1 MKPLNLPEKAIWYY
15 IIGIY
20 GIYYI
25 GGLYLFAP
33 ILAVW
38 LSLYLVKQWWNQT
51 DETPEADRINVSI
64 PVYVWLISMSIVAFA
79 AIIGG
84 IDFELSGFKIMN
96 TLVNRWLRTWSLL
109 ALFPLIGHL
118 NIRPQL
124 IYRAVCIVCI
134 QSLILVPIFA
144 ICYNL
149 FDSGTYSFISPLAK
163 FGGGTIFYDVKI
175 FGSVMDASEKRL
187 QMFTH
192 SAPALG
198 FVGNIFFCICLQ
210 EPNKKIRFLG
220 MAGAAALTIGSVS
233 RAAII
238 YLPIIPLITWV
249 ISNFLNPWL
258 QILLAATAAG
268 GGIFSSELKIIYDEF
283 TLGVREYRSGSTKAR
298 DVIQQLALNAWR
310 EEAPIWGHGGIAD
323 TGPVSVGSR
332 GIGSHNT
339 WYGILYAHG
348 LIGAIPLAIAF
359 VWSFFDLLLK
369 LKTHQSAGAGISILL
384 TMAVFSG
391 LDNIDFLA
399 YLCWP
404 GLVILGIAFKGEAPT
419 AESKKS
425 AFHLS

>member
-1 MKPLNLPEKAIWYY
+1 MKPLNLPETVIWYY

-33 ILAVW
+33 IMAVW
-38 LSLYLVKQWWNQT
+38 LSLYLVKHWWDQT
-51 DETPEADRINVSI
+51 DETPEADKINVSI
-64 PVYVWLISMSIVAFA
+64 PVYIWLISMSIVAFA

-84 IDFELSGFKIMN
+84 MNFELSGFKIVS
-96 TLVNRWLRTWSLL
+96 TLVNRWLRTWLLL

-124 IYRAVCIVCI
+124 IYRAVCIFCI
-134 QSLILVPIFA
+134 QSLVLVPIFA
-144 ICYNL
+144 ICYSL
-149 FDSGTYSFISPLAK
+149 FDTNTYSFISPLAK

-175 FGSVMDASEKRL
+175 FGSVLDVNEKRL

-198 FVGNIFFCICLQ
+198 FIGNIFFCICLQ

-220 MAGAAALTIGSVS
+220 MAGAAALTISSVS
-233 RAAII
+233 RTAII
-238 YLPIIPLITWV
+238 CLPIIPLITWV
-249 ISNFLNPWL
+249 LINFFNPWL

-268 GGIFSSELKIIYDEF
+268 GAILFSELKVIYDDF
-283 TLGVREYRSGSTKAR
+283 TLSVREYRSGSTKAR
-298 DVIQQLALNAWR
+298 DVILQLALNGWR
-310 EEAPIWGHGGIAD
+310 EDAPIWGHGSIAD

-359 VWSFFDLLLK
+359 GWSFFDLLLK

-384 TMAVFSG
+384 TMAVFSTV
-391 LDNIDFLA
+391 DNLDFLA

-404 GLVILGIAFKGEAPT
+404 GLVILGIAFKGKAPT
-419 AESKKS
+419 TDSKNL
-425 AFHLS
+425 AFRSS